1 MARISGAVAVR
12 IMVAYADVPADVR
25 FAATEL

>member
-1 MARISGAVAVR
+1 MKIPDAVAVR